1 MADPPTPL
9 GNAIGVD
16 AGCNAAI
23 LVENVEGYVRD
34 VVQVTFD
41 VAEVGMAAL
50 VDKIVTAAAREVVDA
65 LTDKVDA
72 GDQIDDATTTDEAE
86 VDSMMGAT

>member
-23 LVENVEGYVRD
+23 LVESVEGYVRD
-34 VVQVTFD
+34 VAQVTSD
-41 VAEVGMAAL
+41 VADVTMAVL
-50 VDKIVTAAAREVVDA
+50 VDEIVTAAAREVVGA
-65 LTDKVDA
+65 LTDRVDA
-72 GDQIDDATTTDEAE
+72 GDQRDEATATGEEE
-86 VDSMMGAT
+86 VDSKMGGS